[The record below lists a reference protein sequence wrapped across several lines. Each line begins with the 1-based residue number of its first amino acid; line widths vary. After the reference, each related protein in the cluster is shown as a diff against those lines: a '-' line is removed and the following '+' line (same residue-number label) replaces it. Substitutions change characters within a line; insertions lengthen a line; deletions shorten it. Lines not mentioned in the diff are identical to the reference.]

1 MTDALDRLKAA
12 FADRYTIER
21 EAGADHRTI
30 QQRTTMKAI
39 AIAVLAAQAVA
50 LTIGSTRT
58 AGQTNPLWSEQKIKN
73 YLPHMTRPE
82 VEDLL
87 TRTDMVIIPVGA
99 LEQHAL
105 HLPIGT
111 DFVSGVERAKLI
123 AQETDA
129 LVAPILMPGQSPYHM
144 GFPGTITLRSETIQA
159 VYFEAVQS
167 LLLHGF
173 KRFLILNAHGGNRAT
188 VAFLVDR
195 INQETAG
202 IAVDLATAAAPFMTA
217 SAQPTA
223 TVLDRH
229 AGVSET
235 SRLMYL
241 APDLVDLANAQTA
254 TLTMPDHLER
264 VVPEVLA
271 EDPTVSRVFLAEGFK
286 AEETGKGTSAR
297 EISSTG
303 AWSERDPR
311 DASIEQGRVET
322 MDFVDAAV
330 RFINRWKALRPM
342 DK

>member
-1 MTDALDRLKAA
+1 
-12 FADRYTIER
+12 
-21 EAGADHRTI
+21 
-30 QQRTTMKAI
+30 MKAI
-39 AIAVLAAQAVA
+39 AIALLAVQAVA

-58 AGQTNPLWSEQKIKN
+58 AAQTNPLWSEQKIKN

-111 DFVSGVERAKLI
+111 DFISGVERAKLI

-129 LVAPILMPGQSPYHM
+129 LVAPILMPGLSSYHM
-144 GFPGTITLRSETIQA
+144 GFAGTITLRSETIQA

-167 LLLHGF
+167 LQIHGF
-173 KRFLILNAHGGNRAT
+173 KRFLFLNAHGGNRAT
-188 VAFLVDR
+188 VGFLVDR

-202 IAVDLATAAAPFMTA
+202 IAVDLGAAAAPFMRGSPQSTA
-217 SAQPTA
+217 A
-223 TVLDRH
+223 VLDRH

-235 SRLMYL
+235 SRLMFL
-241 APDLVDLANAQTA
+241 APDVVNLAAAQTA

-264 VVPEVLA
+264 MVPDVLA
-271 EDPTVSRVFLAEGFK
+271 GDPTVSRVFLAEGFK

-297 EISSTG
+297 EITSTG

-322 MDFVDAAV
+322 RNFVDAAV
-330 RFINRWKALRPM
+330 RFVERWKSLRPM
-342 DK
+342 EQQ